1 MMNYWEGNKK
11 RERGIILLIK
21 IVTTIA
27 HVK

>member
-11 RERGIILLIK
+11 RERGVILLIK
-21 IVTTIA
+21 IITTIA